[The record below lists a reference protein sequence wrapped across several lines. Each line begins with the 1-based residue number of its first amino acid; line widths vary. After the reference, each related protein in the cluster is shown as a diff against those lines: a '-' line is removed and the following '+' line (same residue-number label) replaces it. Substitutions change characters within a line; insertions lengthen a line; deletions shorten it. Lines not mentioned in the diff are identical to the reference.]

1 MEAQRVKRE
10 EDRINRLEAEEV
22 SKLIKLGGIHLFETV
37 VLLKLDVDYLNL
49 HRSKEEELM
58 QLSKTTKM
66 TCVAKP
72 LRKQIKTCTKVK
84 TWSKLSNRKC

>member
-22 SKLIKLGGIHLFETV
+22 SKLIKLDGIHLFETV

-49 HRSKEEELM
+49 HR
-58 QLSKTTKM
+58 
-66 TCVAKP
+66 
-72 LRKQIKTCTKVK
+72 
-84 TWSKLSNRKC
+84 

>member
-22 SKLIKLGGIHLFETV
+22 SKLILLDDMHLFETV
-37 VLLKLDVDYLNL
+37 TLLKLDFDYLNL
-49 HRSKEEELM
+49 HRSKGEELM
-58 QLSKTTKM
+58 QLNKTIKM
-66 TCVAKP
+66 ICVAKP
-72 LRKQIKTCTKVK
+72 LQKQIKTCTKVK

>member
-22 SKLIKLGGIHLFETV
+22 SEMIRLDGLHLFETV
-37 VLLKLDVDYLNL
+37 ILPKLDFDYLNL
-49 HRSKEEELM
+49 LRSKEEELM
-58 QLSKTTKM
+58 QLNKTTKM
-66 TCVAKP
+66 SCVAIP
-72 LRKQIKTCTKVK
+72 LREQIKTCTKVK

>member
-22 SKLIKLGGIHLFETV
+22 SQFKRLGDIHLFETV
-37 VLLKLDVDYLNL
+37 TLIKLDIDYLNL

-58 QLSKTTKM
+58 QLSKTTRM
-66 TCVAKP
+66 NYVAKP
-72 LRKQIKTCTKVK
+72 LREQIKTCMKVK
-84 TWSKLSNRKC
+84 TWSKLLNRKC

>member
-22 SKLIKLGGIHLFETV
+22 SQFIRLGDIHLFETV
-37 VLLKLDVDYLNL
+37 TSLKLDIDYLNL

-58 QLSKTTKM
+58 QLSKTTRM
-66 TCVAKP
+66 NYVAKP
-72 LRKQIKTCTKVK
+72 LREQIKTCMKVK
-84 TWSKLSNRKC
+84 TWSKLLNRKC